1 MQWQQNS
8 QKFEEINFEW
18 NGDYSSPFN
27 EFWIIFCLLIHI
39 LRKSTPKITVQF
51 PTQIKQRRRRHLKQ
65 QTNGKNWKNIL
76 FCCLS
81 TLFSQFSVQFSS
93 AYFLRHEISLGIS
106 FFFVL
111 NSWLGWAEEWWKKW
125 ERKKS
130 FMIQLLVEKKIQ
142 FRANKNLIRIRHK
155 SPLWWILIHET
166 SSSFFST
173 RYSLKKLDTL
183 RNWKKCW
190 TMMRAMI
197 NEILISFMRILTLDG
212 LKRSLNLITNQTLFS
227 HWWWRLTA
235 QLEFD
240 L

>member
-1 MQWQQNS
+1 MTTKFTEIRGNKFWVEWRLFLSVQWILNYFLPPYTYFKEIDTENHCAIS
-8 QKFEEINFEW
+8 HADKTTSSSSFETTNEREKLKKYFILL
-18 NGDYSSPFN
+18 PFHT
-27 EFWIIFCLLIHI
+27 F
-39 LRKSTPKITVQF
+39 
-51 PTQIKQRRRRHLKQ
+51 
-65 QTNGKNWKNIL
+65 
-76 FCCLS
+76 
-81 TLFSQFSVQFSS
+81 FSVLSS
-93 AYFLRHEISLGIS
+93 IQLSVFFTTRNISRNFI

-166 SSSFFST
+166 SSSFFSR